1 MRNYMRAIFA
11 LSALC
16 LSSGLAE
23 AETKTFENP
32 MIGTNRLDWC
42 VNWGTGCGADAATA
56 WCKSNAYDHSV
67 DIKQAPDIGA
77 SSPTKLIATGE
88 VCDQSYCDGFA
99 SITCAAVELPA
110 SPPPAAAE
118 ASEAEASEAEAPTP
132 APVVAKA
139 AERNVQESNARG
151 GSPELVFQR
160 AKWLREKSCR
170 GLVRATGIQHGE
182 GFQVCQRGKAHDPN
196 WHRRD
201 NKKGSQ
207 RLQPRYLREV
217 GFFGACCYRQSRATP
232 RQAFAATCSSLRPAT
247 ACDIKRVGSGNT
259 DVRFIVP

>member
-1 MRNYMRAIFA
+1 MRNCVRAIFA
-11 LSALC
+11 LSAFC
-16 LSSGLAE
+16 LSSGLVE

-99 SITCAAVELPA
+99 SITCVAVELPA

-118 ASEAEASEAEAPTP
+118 ATEAEATEAEATEAEAPAP
-132 APVVAKA
+132 APVVAKTADEKFKNPMHEGVRLNWCLNGQSGCGKKA
-139 AERNVQESNARG
+139 AEAWCVQQGFST
-151 GSPELVFQR
+151 
-160 AKWLREKSCR
+160 AKDFKYVS
-170 GLVRATGIQHGE
+170 GVKPTIQIGTGE
-182 GFQVCQRGKAHDPN
+182 TT
-196 WHRRD
+196 
-201 NKKGSQ
+201 KKGAKS
-207 RLQPRYLREV
+207 
-217 GFFGACCYRQSRATP
+217 FSRV
-232 RQAFAATCSSLRPAT
+232 TCV
-247 ACDIKRVGSGNT
+247 K
-259 DVRFIVP
+259 

>member
-42 VNWGTGCGADAATA
+42 ANWGTGCGADAATA

-67 DIKQAPDIGA
+67 GIKQAPDIGA

-99 SITCAAVELPA
+99 SITCVAAELPA

-118 ASEAEASEAEAPTP
+118 ASRGRSASRSARTGTGSCESRG
-132 APVVAKA
+132 
-139 AERNVQESNARG
+139 RNVQESNARG
-151 GSPELVFQR
+151 GSPELVSQR
-160 AKWLREKSCR
+160 AKRLREKSCR
-170 GLVRATGIQHGE
+170 GLVRAAGVQHGE

-201 NKKGSQ
+201 NQEGRQ

-217 GFFGACCYRQSRATP
+217 RFFWSMLLSAKSRNPRSTP
-232 RQAFAATCSSLRPAT
+232 GQAFAATCSSLRPAT
-247 ACDIKRVGSGNT
+247 A
-259 DVRFIVP
+259 